1 MSSSV
6 CDQYNQFYSEIVDP
20 DDISKIVPSKCFNG
34 KQIYSTRHNVNSY
47 KNYKGKDYY
56 KWVDSNFK
64 DYTFDNDDFDDPGY
78 NAEAAFNNLCRSKDY
93 GLKKQQKFAGRI
105 MNTHTEPNS
114 MLIYHGLGSG
124 KTQTSIIVGE
134 AFKFRKTP
142 GNVIIPDRAQA
153 RVLIVVPAALQRQ
166 YYSEI
171 VGKLEDNTIKSAPG
185 EVWIS
190 GNRQYYTTKPLR
202 GSIAQNETEISELKL
217 ELYRLRSVRDP
228 DYALIEQRANLLES
242 LKTKNKQSVDRES
255 VKVNTVYEIISHEKF
270 LNTIFKLENNHY
282 LPQESL
288 ESSFLKTPNGLL
300 IIDEIQNLISEAGTN
315 YRRLLYALRYTANP
329 GFRSIFLTG
338 TPIYDKPYE
347 FGLLMNL
354 LRPRVIFPDT
364 RDEFDKLF
372 IHDSKFINQEFFK
385 KMCSGYISYFKGGN
399 PLAYPRKKTIIM
411 KHRMEDYQ
419 YEQYKLALRKEIEKD
434 KMIGGTKKVD
444 IYSNKLKENIATGIF
459 NKSNQV
465 CNIAF
470 PQATL
475 TALEAQ
481 QTNAQLKKNV
491 ENFKVVLKTEADQHP
506 EPIVKIKKVLD
517 KVREHSAKFSK
528 VAELILNCP
537 GTVFVYSN
545 YVYYGVDSM
554 AVIMEALGYSV
565 FGSNNTKPKF
575 FVWKG
580 ETNKGDIVDRARA
593 AFNSPQNID
602 GSLLKVIFGTQTVM
616 EGVDFKNVNQVH
628 VLDPWWNDSR
638 MQQVIARGIRLCSH
652 RDLPPEY
659 RSVNVFI
666 HLSTLGSYETVYSL
680 QIREPQGIRKIIS
693 KLQIQN
699 PGSPPLEWAFNA
711 SYAHLD
717 NDFEVQINDS
727 KRVFIGINIVPG
739 SIKRAPDQ
747 SLQIGGWK
755 GLDTRSVQEYMY
767 SRALQKLSLNRQFE
781 LAIKET
787 AIDCSLNRNG
797 NLIRLNEMYTPHDFL
812 ENTWNLVYENYSTG
826 QIYKRIGAFST
837 TPNLPENVMTLSD
850 ILDSTTSQISTF
862 DFETDGKRVKLNDL
876 LIIPENINCYSGEYT
891 FGFPKEIVELTINKE
906 MIPMLLKLGKPGI
919 VKLLKSIETMP
930 NFRSSLN
937 LEDNRLPQKITRLFS
952 NQAQEKERAEIIA
965 ELEEYGFEEVEQQVW
980 EEYTI
985 SELKGLLGKFKK

>member
-1 MSSSV
+1 MSSSS
-6 CDQYNQFYSEIVDP
+6 CDQYNQYYQEIVDP
-20 DDISKIVPSKCFNG
+20 NNPSKIIDSKCFNG
-34 KQIYSTRHNVNSY
+34 KPIYKQRHNLNSY
-47 KNYKGKDYY
+47 KNYKGQDYY
-56 KWVDSNFK
+56 NWVNSSFR
-64 DYTFDNDDFDDPGY
+64 DYTFDNEDYDDPGY
-78 NAEAAFNNLCRSKDY
+78 NAEATFNGICRAQVY

-134 AFKFRKTP
+134 AFKFRKT
-142 GNVIIPDRAQA
+142 NSLIIPNRAQA
-153 RVLIVVPAALQRQ
+153 RVLIVVPAALKRQ

-171 VGKLEDNTIKSAPG
+171 VGKLEDGTLKSAPG

-190 GNRQYYTTKPLR
+190 GDRQYYTTTTLR
-202 GSIAQNETEISELKL
+202 GSVSQNEQEISNLKQEIFGL
-217 ELYRLRSVRDP
+217 KSVRNP
-228 DYALIEQRANLLES
+228 DFELIERSENMLLS
-242 LKTKNKQSVDRES
+242 LLTRNKQSSDRES
-255 VKVNTVYEIISHEKF
+255 INVERVYEIISHESF

-282 LPQESL
+282 VAQETL
-288 ESSFLKTPNGLL
+288 EASFLKTPNGLL
-300 IIDEIQNLISEAGTN
+300 IIDEIQNLISEAGSN
-315 YRRLLYALRYTANP
+315 YRRLLYALRYKANP

-372 IHDSKFINQEFFK
+372 IHDSKFINQDFFK
-385 KMCSGYISYFKGGN
+385 KMCSGYVSYFKGGN
-399 PLAYPRKKTIIM
+399 PLAYPRKKTVIM

-434 KMIGGTKKVD
+434 KMIGGKKNVD

-470 PQATL
+470 PQVVL
-475 TALEAQ
+475 TAAEAKKP
-481 QTNAQLKKNV
+481 NAQLEKNV
-491 ENFKVVLKTEADQHP
+491 ANFKIVLKTESDIHP
-506 EPIVKIKKVLD
+506 DPVIKLKKVLD
-517 KVREHSAKFSK
+517 KVREHSAKFAK

-545 YVYYGVDSM
+545 YVYYGVDAM
-554 AVIMEALGYSV
+554 AVIMDALGYSV
-565 FGSNNTKPKF
+565 FGSNNQKPKF

-580 ETNKGDIVDRARA
+580 ATNKPEIVDRARA

-602 GSLLKVIFGTQTVM
+602 GTQLKVIFGTQTVM
-616 EGVDFKNVNQVH
+616 EGVDFKNVNQIH

-680 QIREPQGIRKIIS
+680 EIKAPQGVRKIIS
-693 KLQIQN
+693 KLQIEN
-699 PGSPPLEWAFNA
+699 PDSKPLDWAFRA

-717 NDFEVQINDS
+717 NDFEVQINES
-727 KRVFIGINIVPG
+727 QRVFRGFDIVPG

-767 SRALQKLSLNRQFE
+767 NRALQKLSLNRQFE

-797 NLIRLNEMYTPHDFL
+797 NVIRLNEMYTPHAFL
-812 ENTWNLVYENYSTG
+812 ENTWDLVYENYSTG
-826 QIYKRIGAFST
+826 QIYRRIGAFST
-837 TPNLPENVMTLSD
+837 NGKLPENVMTLTD
-850 ILDSTTSQISTF
+850 ILDSTTSQIRTF
-862 DFETDGKRVKLNDL
+862 DFETEGKRVKLNDL
-876 LIIPENINCYSGEYT
+876 LIVPENINCYSGEYT
-891 FGFPKEIVELTINKE
+891 FGFPQEIVDLTINKE
-906 MIPMLLKLGKPGI
+906 MIPILLKLGKRGI
-919 VKLLKSIETMP
+919 VKLLKSVETMP

-937 LEDNRLPQKITRLFS
+937 LEDPKLPQKITRLFS
-952 NQAQEKERAEIIA
+952 NQAEEKERKEIIT
-965 ELEEYGFEEVEQQVW
+965 ELEEYGFEEVEQEIW
-980 EEYTI
+980 EQYTI
-985 SELKGLLGKFKK
+985 SELKSLLRNFKK